1 MSLETRIKNL
11 ESRTAERIMHVDLL
25 QLSDAEIL
33 QLSDAEMRAIIERA
47 RFDLALLTDA
57 ELMSLDIW
65 LSRAEIDAPL
75 PPELEAAL
83 ARVAR

>member
-57 ELMSLDIW
+57 ELVSLDAW
-65 LSRAEIDAPL
+65 LKTEMDAPL

-83 ARVAR
+83 RRVER

>member
-47 RFDLALLTDA
+47 RFDLTLLTDA
-57 ELMSLDIW
+57 EVTSLEAW
-65 LSRAEIDAPL
+65 LKAERGAPL

-83 ARVAR
+83 RRVER